1 MTYHRVIKKI
11 VVIFVYSI
19 KSYCVL
25 KMSKN
30 KEEI

>member
-1 MTYHRVIKKI
+1 MGCYT
-11 VVIFVYSI
+11 VYSV

-30 KEEI
+30 KQEI